1 MPFLQF
7 KNLDGGNKTPELLIY
22 GEIGGWWDGVD
33 AKEFNQTLMS
43 ITSPEINVRI
53 NSGGGDV
60 FTAQAIY
67 AALRRHSATINI
79 YIDGIAASAATIP
92 AMAGDRIIMPAGS
105 MMMVHNPLTYIYGNA
120 EDMRE
125 VADVLD
131 KVRDAIMAAYVDKT
145 GLAEERLKEL
155 MDAETY
161 MTAAEAVELGF
172 ATEIEHD
179 LKIAASLTRE
189 KMVVNNVVMNH
200 KRLAN
205 MPDSW
210 LTKPENNV
218 QSSNKAGLAG
228 NEPKEPVKENP
239 VMNLDKL
246 KADHPELYQA
256 ILEEG
261 VQAGVTQERARIKAI
276 EDMAMAGHDD
286 IANAAKFE
294 TGISAEAYAVEVIK
308 AEKGKRNDFLSKR
321 KDDAS
326 SLDPVAPSVT
336 QPEADAEEAEIQ
348 AIIKDAAAAKN
359 GYHARAK

>member
-1 MPFLQF
+1 MHFLQF
-7 KNLDGGNKTPELLIY
+7 KNMDGGGKTPELLVY

-43 ITSPEINVRI
+43 ITSPEIDVRI

-67 AALRRHSATINI
+67 AALRRHSAKINV
-79 YIDGIAASAATIP
+79 YIDGMSASAATIIQ
-92 AMAGDRIIMPAGS
+92 MAGDRIIMPAGS
-105 MMMVHNPLTYIYGNA
+105 MVMIHNPLTYFYGNA
-120 EDMRE
+120 EEMRE
-125 VADVLD
+125 VAGVLD

-145 GLAEERLKEL
+145 GLTEERLKEL

-172 ATEIEHD
+172 ATEIEHE
-179 LKIAASLTRE
+179 LKIAASLTRD

-205 MPDSW
+205 MPEAW
-210 LTKPENNV
+210 LTTQENNV
-218 QSSNKAGLAG
+218 QSSNKTGLAG
-228 NEPKEPVKENP
+228 NEPKKPVKENP
-239 VMNLDKL
+239 KMTLDQL
-246 KADHPELYQA
+246 KAEHPELYQA
-256 ILEEG
+256 AIDEG
-261 VQAGVTQERARIKAI
+261 VQAGVTQERERIKAI
-276 EDMAMAGHDD
+276 EDMALAGHDD

-308 AEKGKRNDFLSKR
+308 AEKGKKDDFLSKR

-326 SLDPVAPSVT
+326 ALDPVKPSAT
-336 QPEADAEEAEIQ
+336 QPKVDAEEAEIQ
-348 AIIKDAAAAKN
+348 AIIKAASESKN
-359 GYHARAK
+359 KFHARAK